1 VSDFFGALELEL
13 RAAARRPPRR
23 QIGIGAALGALAGVA
38 LLAVAVLVVAAI
50 AGGGGGEGDSARVT
64 SGGKPDPVG
73 TMIPKGEGSP
83 PRSTRSTVVATGK
96 SPGVG
101 PWQMEATRS
110 TQLKDPDS
118 GELYQPAGLRCL
130 YMFPVDLRRR
140 YGAGGQCGEFPRT
153 PGFSISTLA
162 AAIPVGETRS
172 DRRPP
177 VLVFG
182 RVPERAVSIVVSA
195 PDGLRLEA
203 RPHEGPKS
211 ARGDFYAISVPVGHP
226 GARINWLKQH
236 GTEGSRGIRL
246 SPPITRR

>member
-13 RAAARRPPRR
+13 HAAAERRPRR
-23 QIGIGAALGALAGVA
+23 EIRLGGVVGALAGVA
-38 LLAVAVLVVAAI
+38 LLIAAVIVVSAI
-50 AGGGGGEGDSARVT
+50 AGGGNGDSGQVT
-64 SGGKPDPVG
+64 GGAKPDPVG
-73 TMIPKGEGSP
+73 TVIPKGEGDP
-83 PRSTRSTVVATGK
+83 PRSSRSTVVATGT
-96 SPGVG
+96 SRGVG
-101 PWQMEATRS
+101 AWQMEALRS
-110 TQLKDPDS
+110 TRLKDPGS
-118 GELYQPAGLRCL
+118 GEVYQPAGLRCL
-130 YMFPVDLRRR
+130 YMFPVDIGPR

-162 AAIPVGETRS
+162 RAIPVGETRS

-182 RVPERAVSIVVSA
+182 RVPERAVSVVVTA
-195 PDGLRLEA
+195 PDGLRLKT

-226 GARINWLKQH
+226 GARINWLKQD